1 MQILQE
7 YKFVNE
13 ENNNILGNYKNS
25 NQEYVNLKNPYYIS
39 KEIQSESSESEDED
53 DDKLKNVKD
62 LREYQQKNMKQ
73 KLFEF

>member
-25 NQEYVNLKNPYYIS
+25 NQEYVNVKNPYYIQD
-39 KEIQSESSESEDED
+39 EFQSESSESEDED
-53 DDKLKNVKD
+53 DDKLNNIKI